1 MTGPITRQK
10 QQLLQEQERKENK
23 NKDGDKQQPINIKIE
38 EGEKRIPSY
47 PFERTFR
54 RGSDER
60 FRQSPTMTSSS
71 NHVPPR
77 LTLQSLTNMEDPFSN
92 ISASQFRPP
101 YLRHTGLLSISHEH
115 GNVAS
120 HSRADHRTV
129 TQPIRPEPMRSMGIT
144 FSEQETREYLSQ
156 HSPNIQGRQFG
167 PLPLSDQQ
175 HSSRNKQGEP
185 SKVSLFLY
193 LKLQGLF

>member
-1 MTGPITRQK
+1 M
-10 QQLLQEQERKENK
+10 
-23 NKDGDKQQPINIKIE
+23 
-38 EGEKRIPSY
+38 S
-47 PFERTFR
+47 
-54 RGSDER
+54 
-60 FRQSPTMTSSS
+60 SSS

-120 HSRADHRTV
+120 HARADHRTV
-129 TQPIRPEPMRSMGIT
+129 TQPIRPEPLRSVGIT
-144 FSEQETREYLSQ
+144 FSEQETRDYLSQ
-156 HSPNIQGRQFG
+156 HPTNIQGRQFG

-175 HSSRNKQGEP
+175 NSIRNKQGEP
-185 SKVSLFLY
+185 SKVRIVLFLLWQDWRY
-193 LKLQGLF
+193 CGITLSNWLLPSKIIEQKICSVVHFLIKKNTHICVAA